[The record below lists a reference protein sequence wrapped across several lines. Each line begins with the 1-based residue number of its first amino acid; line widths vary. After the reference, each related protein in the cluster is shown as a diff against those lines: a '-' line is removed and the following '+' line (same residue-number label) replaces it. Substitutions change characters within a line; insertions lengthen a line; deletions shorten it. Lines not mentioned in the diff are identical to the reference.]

1 MTTTDVLLGDGGIA
15 HRTTSTMK
23 RHLSLLYVDV
33 LKRMDNL
40 VQGLLTSNAKGPHTP
55 AAIWDSASLREWTM
69 LRDGSR
75 AEGRPGSLSLTQ
87 R

>member
-33 LKRMDNL
+33 LKRMD
-40 VQGLLTSNAKGPHTP
+40 TP
-55 AAIWDSASLREWTM
+55 CSGIAD
-69 LRDGSR
+69 
-75 AEGRPGSLSLTQ
+75 
-87 R
+87 